1 MSGVARHGVVA
12 MAAVLMMSVPA
23 HGWAASPSDQE
34 LRLDLFRVI
43 SLEGLG
49 CGGVKG
55 FEQHN
60 ESDYL
65 VHCESGQDYL
75 VDVTEQKKIRVL
87 DPKTSKEA
95 ADWSTPLH
103 HVRNLLFSVL
113 TLGGHDCGEV
123 KDVARR
129 GTADHSVTCRN
140 GRSYRVDATDGG
152 KLRVTPQ

>member
-1 MSGVARHGVVA
+1 MSGAARHVVVA

-23 HGWAASPSDQE
+23 RGWAAGPSDQE

-43 SLEGLG
+43 SLEGLE

-55 FEQHN
+55 FEQHD
-60 ESDYL
+60 ESDYR
-65 VHCESGQDYL
+65 VHCENGLDYL

-95 ADWSTPLH
+95 GNWSTPLH

-113 TLGGHDCGEV
+113 TLGGHLCGEV
-123 KDVARR
+123 KEVERS

-140 GRSYRVDATDGG
+140 GRRYRVDATDGG
-152 KLRVTPQ
+152 RMRVTPQ

>member
-1 MSGVARHGVVA
+1 MSGATRHVVAA

-23 HGWAASPSDQE
+23 RGWAAGPSDQE

-43 SLEGLG
+43 SLEGLE

-55 FEQHN
+55 FEPRN

-65 VHCESGQDYL
+65 VHCENGQDYL

-87 DPKTSKEA
+87 DPETSKEVA
-95 ADWSTPLH
+95 NWSTPLH

-113 TLGGHDCGEV
+113 TLGGHACGEV
-123 KDVARR
+123 KEVERS
-129 GTADHSVTCRN
+129 GTADHSVTCRS
-140 GRSYRVDATDGG
+140 GHRYRVDATDGG
-152 KLRVTPQ
+152 KLRVTLQ

>member
-1 MSGVARHGVVA
+1 MSGATRHVVAA

-23 HGWAASPSDQE
+23 RGWAAGPSDQE

-87 DPKTSKEA
+87 DPETSKEA
-95 ADWSTPLH
+95 GNWSTPLH

-113 TLGGHDCGEV
+113 TLGGHACGEV
-123 KDVARR
+123 KEVARSD
-129 GTADHSVTCRN
+129 TADHSVTCRN
-140 GRSYRVDATDGG
+140 GRRYRVDATDGG
-152 KLRVTPQ
+152 KLRVTHQ

>member
-1 MSGVARHGVVA
+1 VSGATKHVVIA

-23 HGWAASPSDQE
+23 RGWAAGPSDQE

-43 SLEGLG
+43 SLEGLE

-65 VHCESGQDYL
+65 VHCENGQDYL

-113 TLGGHDCGEV
+113 TLGGHDCAEV
-123 KDVARR
+123 QGVERR

-140 GRSYRVDATDGG
+140 GRSFRVDATDGG

>member
-1 MSGVARHGVVA
+1 MSGAARHVVVA

-23 HGWAASPSDQE
+23 RGWAAGPSDQE

-65 VHCESGQDYL
+65 VRCENGQDYL

-87 DPKTSKEA
+87 DPKTSKDA

-140 GRSYRVDATDGG
+140 GRRFRVDATDGG